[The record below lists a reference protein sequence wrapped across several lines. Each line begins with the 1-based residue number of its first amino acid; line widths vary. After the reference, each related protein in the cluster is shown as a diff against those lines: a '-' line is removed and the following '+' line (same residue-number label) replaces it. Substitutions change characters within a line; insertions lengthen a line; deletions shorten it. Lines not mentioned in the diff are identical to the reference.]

1 MGYYN
6 TLAKTKKA
14 DMEQLTLIYVADKS
28 VNLFLENSLAESIMG
43 NCKSCCLRI
52 PFLGI
57 YLTKIDVYLSEDFYK
72 NICNSIYIVA
82 SHWEQTQCLSA
93 KTVTFLD
100 LLMDKWNCGISTK
113 LNTIQWTICDNMDQ
127 SHNLVLS
134 IKVRHKR
141 VHIWFYLQ
149 DSKTA

>member
-1 MGYYN
+1 MQRYLINEAIQLADKHEQNPNHQANAGHEGIRQKIIKTMMGYYN
-6 TLAKTKKA
+6 NLAKTKKA

-52 PFLGI
+52 PLLGI

-72 NICNSIYIVA
+72 STCKSTYIVA

-93 KTVTFLD
+93 NTVTFLD
-100 LLMDKWNCGISTK
+100 LFMDK
-113 LNTIQWTICDNMDQ
+113 
-127 SHNLVLS
+127 
-134 IKVRHKR
+134 
-141 VHIWFYLQ
+141 
-149 DSKTA
+149 

>member
-1 MGYYN
+1 MMGYYN

-28 VNLFLENSLAESIMG
+28 VNLFLENSLAESIME

-72 NICNSIYIVA
+72 NICNSI
-82 SHWEQTQCLSA
+82 
-93 KTVTFLD
+93 
-100 LLMDKWNCGISTK
+100 
-113 LNTIQWTICDNMDQ
+113 
-127 SHNLVLS
+127 
-134 IKVRHKR
+134 
-141 VHIWFYLQ
+141 
-149 DSKTA
+149 